1 MRLSVIVP
9 TLNEGAV
16 IEGLLRELQ
25 PLRRLG
31 HEVIVSDGG
40 SDDDTCAR
48 AQPLVDRLLQGRAGR
63 AAQMNR
69 GAAVARGDILWFLHA
84 DTRFPVSAETC
95 LAAFSPAPEAWGF
108 CMVRL
113 DAPQRGFRIIE
124 WFMNRRSRLTR
135 VATGDQGMFVARDLF
150 QQLGGFAEIP
160 LMEDVELSKRLRQQA
175 APQVLAGPLL
185 ASARRW
191 QRGGILRTVL
201 LMWRLRLAYFLGAPP
216 QRLAEKYRLCRSPT
230 RES

>member
-1 MRLSVIVP
+1 MP

-31 HEVIVSDGG
+31 HEVIVSDSG

-48 AQPLVDRLLQGRAGR
+48 ARPLVDRLLQGAAGR

-84 DTRFPVSAETC
+84 DTRFPVPVEKC
-95 LAAFSPAPEAWGF
+95 LPAFSPAPDTWGF
-108 CMVRL
+108 CRVRL
-113 DAPQRGFRIIE
+113 DAPQRGFRVIE
-124 WFMNRRSRLTR
+124 WCMNRRSRFTR
-135 VATGDQGMFVARDLF
+135 VATGDQGIFVARDLF

-216 QRLAEKYRLCRSPT
+216 QRLAEKYRLCSSPT

>member
-1 MRLSVIVP
+1 MRVSVIVP

-16 IEGLLRELQ
+16 IEGLLQELQ

-40 SDDDTCAR
+40 SDDDTCVR
-48 AQPLVDRLLQGRAGR
+48 AGPLADRLLQGAAGR

-84 DTRFPVSAETC
+84 DTRFSDSPETS
-95 LAAFSPAPEAWGF
+95 LPTFSPGRDAWGF

-113 DAPQRGFRIIE
+113 DAPQGWFRIIE

-135 VATGDQGMFVARDLF
+135 IATGDQGMFVARDLF
-150 QQLGGFAEIP
+150 QRLGGFAEIP
-160 LMEDVELSKRLRQQA
+160 LMEDVELSKRLRQLA

-185 ASARRW
+185 TSARRW
-191 QRGGILRTVL
+191 ERGGILPTVL

-216 QRLAEKYRLCRSPT
+216 QRLAEKY
-230 RES
+230 